1 MLAGRIRPISG
12 VTADSSN
19 TAARTMTRYAARCWN
34 RRNATST
41 AMIPSMTSLTVHG
54 DVRAALTSSITWVSH
69 AVRTV
74 AIPRRTARSPRVMTP
89 RTAGTDMPANRA
101 AATAASSRYQR
112 ML

>member
-1 MLAGRIRPISG
+1 MPAGRIRPISS

-19 TAARTMTRYAARCWN
+19 AAARTMTRYAARCWN

-41 AMIPSMTSLTVHG
+41 AMVPSMTSLTVHG

-74 AIPRRTARSPRVMTP
+74 ATRGGRPGRP
-89 RTAGTDMPANRA
+89 G
-101 AATAASSRYQR
+101 
-112 ML
+112 